1 MEMGI
6 RNLGQYFSIYHDSL
20 LLQFEIELMHF
31 SIRRSYS

>member
-6 RNLGQYFSIYHDSL
+6 RNLGQCFFIYHDSL

-31 SIRRSYS
+31 LIERSYS